1 MDRRILR
8 TRRLLNGYFG
18 VVLGV
23 VLVLGLVGV
32 SVTYTAYMNPATE
45 VEQVVTDEWSSQ
57 SEFTHRATV
66 VNGSGI
72 FDKGDVLRNRRAYLQ
87 RITPTLNGSFLY
99 SYDATGG
106 GDLLA
111 NATMTLVVRSVGQA
125 GTDGEEPVEY
135 WRVSRP
141 IGTATEESLSPGDQ
155 LSVPFSVN
163 VNATAARI
171 DAIEEE
177 LGGTP
182 GETRIEVRT
191 RLELSGTRNSQQVD
205 STQTYQANIS
215 TSQNVYRV
223 TGTGPVTESGQQV
236 ESTTIPETYG
246 PLRRIGG
253 PVLLLGGFGAGVALL
268 ALRWA
273 VGFELTDAEQEWLA
287 YQSARVEFD
296 DWITTGAVSGDL
308 SPTTEVTVD
317 SLEGLVDVAIDSD
330 RRVIE
335 DPEAGACLV
344 HVDGTVYRVEI
355 PERAERREQILASDQ
370 EILADWT
377 GGDESEEPE

>member
-8 TRRLLNGYFG
+8 ARRLLDEYFG
-18 VVLGV
+18 VVLGA

-32 SVTYTAYMNPATE
+32 SVTYTAYVNPATE

-57 SEFTHRATV
+57 GEFTHRATV
-66 VNGSGI
+66 VNGTDV
-72 FDKGDVLRNRRAYLQ
+72 FDEGDVLRNRRAYLQ
-87 RITPTLNGSFLY
+87 RIAPRLNGSFLY

-106 GDLLA
+106 GDLEA
-111 NATMTLVVRSVGQA
+111 NATLTLVLRSVGQA
-125 GTDGEEPVEY
+125 GTDGGEPVEY
-135 WRVSRP
+135 WRISRP
-141 IGTATEESLSPGDQ
+141 MGTATEESLSPGDQ
-155 LSVPFSVN
+155 LSVPFSMN
-163 VNATAARI
+163 VTATAARV
-171 DAIEEE
+171 DAIEDQ

-191 RLELSGTRNSQQVD
+191 DLDLSGTRNGQQVD
-205 STQTYQANIS
+205 STRTYQANV
-215 TSQNVYRV
+215 TTAENVYRV
-223 TGTGPVTESGQQV
+223 TGTEPVTRSGQQV
-236 ESTTIPETYG
+236 ESTTTITTYG

-253 PVLLLGGFGAGVALL
+253 PVLLLGGLGAGVALL
-268 ALRWA
+268 ALRWRVA
-273 VGFELTDAEQEWLA
+273 FELTDAEAEWLA
-287 YQSARVEFD
+287 YQSARAEFD

-335 DPEAGACLV
+335 DPDAGACLV

-355 PERAERREQILASDQ
+355 PGRAERHERLLASDQ